1 MKKSLVGAAVG
12 GLVVTAALGASAF
25 AHPNTYTVSVG
36 GSTAAGTHLFYASD
50 VNGIAFSVKN
60 GAGTVT
66 PMSCANVN
74 AEGNIYSGSGVDPIA
89 RITPVTLA
97 NAPDIATPV
106 DKPDQ
111 ATEWKNCVGPFNLEM
126 SVNQL
131 NTWEVHATGAVTS
144 GSDTT
149 VAGYVSGPNDGPLQA
164 RVYATSG
171 GKGGTS
177 CNFVVEGYADGN
189 FNEATQ
195 SLNVTET
202 GYSGDLTVV
211 SALGNCLG
219 LVTVGSKA
227 DFTGAFE
234 FGTDSASNTKGNIT
248 VNHPVNL
255 ISSP

>member
-1 MKKSLVGAAVG
+1 MRKSLIGAAVG
-12 GLVVTAALGASAF
+12 GLVVTAGLGASAF

-36 GSTAAGTHLFYASD
+36 GSSAAGTHLFYASD
-50 VNGIAFSVKN
+50 VSGIAFSVNN
-60 GAGTVT
+60 GSTTT

-89 RITPVTLA
+89 RITPVTLV
-97 NAPDIATPV
+97 NAPNIVTPV
-106 DKPDQ
+106 DKPAQ
-111 ATEWKNCVGPFNLEM
+111 ATEWKDCVGPFNLAM

-144 GSDTT
+144 GSDTS
-149 VAGYVSGPNDGPLQA
+149 VAGYISGPNDGPLRAQ
-164 RVYATSG
+164 VYATSG
-171 GKGGTS
+171 GKSGTS

-202 GYSGDLTVV
+202 GFSGDLTIV
-211 SALGNCLG
+211 SAAGNCLG

-227 DFTGAFE
+227 NFTGSFE